1 MALTSLLGGCTRQ
14 PSQPAPPP
22 PAAPSPAL
30 ALRPDETFALSNVR
44 LQATDSGD
52 MGVKLQVT
60 ATVKNRLEK
69 HAGGTLC
76 LDLLDKDGYLVADR
90 RALAGVGLR
99 AGDSDTLEEAST
111 YVEPPLWEDTTTVH
125 LYMDRACAYR
135 SDHDDLRSTVL
146 SIDKSGRLLPPEAWV
161 EGRYSA
167 AQVEDIPNA
176 WFELK
181 DARLV
186 QNELGEVMV
195 SYTLTNR
202 TQGRASGRLCA
213 RLTNATRCSCQG
225 LDQAEGA
232 EFNLGLGVSTRKT
245 SRLDLK
251 DNAHWGQGQQVQL
264 YMGAFG
270 CSTLPTQANSNVLT
284 LPKPRSIEAPP
295 PPPAP
300 ESYDD

>member
-1 MALTSLLGGCTRQ
+1 MALASLLEACTPQ
-14 PSQPAPPP
+14 PSRAKPPTP
-22 PAAPSPAL
+22 PAPSPAPT
-30 ALRPDETFALSNVR
+30 LRPEETFALSNVR
-44 LQATDSGD
+44 LQATESDI
-52 MGVKLQVT
+52 GVRVQV
-60 ATVKNRLEK
+60 ASTVKNRLTK

-76 LDLLDKDGYLVADR
+76 LDLIDKDGYFVTYR
-90 RALAGVGLR
+90 RSLDGVGLR

-111 YVEPPLWEDTTTVH
+111 YVDPQLWEATTVLH
-125 LYMDRACAYR
+125 LSMDRACSALGTR
-135 SDHDDLRSTVL
+135 DDLRSAVL
-146 SIDKSGRLLPPEAWV
+146 SMDTSGRVLPPEAWV
-161 EGRYSA
+161 EGKRSA
-167 AQVEDIPNA
+167 AEAEDIPDA

-202 TQGRASGRLCA
+202 TQGRASGQLCA

-225 LDQAEGA
+225 LDEAQGA
-232 EFNLGLGVSTRKT
+232 EISLGLGVSTRKT

-270 CSTLPTQANSNVLT
+270 CSTLPVHANSNVITLT
-284 LPKPRSIEAPP
+284 KPRSIEAPP
-295 PPPAP
+295 PTP
-300 ESYDD
+300 EPEGNDD